1 MAGIGEGFA
10 LLSAFGFAA
19 ASTTVAKSA
28 GKGPRGDNGAFL
40 SVIMS
45 TASAFA
51 IWLLLRDPAGPLLPA
66 QNALPGIAWFALS
79 GILTIMLGRAL
90 LFKSIEYLGAIR
102 ASAIKRLNPFFSV
115 LLAAF
120 VLGESI
126 SLLAGAGTALIVI
139 SLLVLIRRSMAQAQ
153 VKTAGRAGATPMAY
167 LFGPLSALA
176 YSFGYV
182 ARKFGL
188 FYVPDSNFG
197 TFVGAAAALLSYA
210 LGALIWDKYRRDFT
224 GVFRNVTRWQFLAA
238 AFISVGQL
246 SQFAALY
253 YIDLS
258 RAVMIGSLEIFIA
271 MFLAVYVMRTERR
284 PEPIILI
291 AAVMATFGALLV
303 GLG

>member
-28 GKGPRGDNGAFL
+28 GKGPKGDNGAFL

-45 TASAFA
+45 AGSAFV
-51 IWLLLRDPAGPLLPA
+51 IWLMFRDPGPLLPA
-66 QNALPGIAWFALS
+66 QNALPGMAWFALS

-115 LLAAF
+115 LLAALI
-120 VLGESI
+120 LGESI
-126 SLLAGAGTALIVI
+126 SLLAAAGTALIVI
-139 SLLVLIRRSMAQAQ
+139 SLLVLIRRSMAQAKG
-153 VKTAGRAGATPMAY
+153 KTASGAIATPIAY
-167 LFGPLSALA
+167 VFGPLSALA
-176 YSFGYV
+176 YSCGYI

-188 FYVPDSNFG
+188 AHVPDSNFG
-197 TFVGAAAALLSYA
+197 TFVGAAAALLAYA
-210 LGALIWDKYRRDFT
+210 VGALIWDKYRRDLT
-224 GVFRNVTRWQFLAA
+224 GVFKNVTWWQFLAA
-238 AFISVGQL
+238 AFISIGQL

-258 RAVMIGSLEIFIA
+258 RAVMIGSLEIFIS
-271 MFLAVYVMRTERR
+271 MFLAVYVLRTERR
-284 PEPIILI
+284 PEAMILI
-291 AAVMATFGALLV
+291 AAVIATFGAVLV
-303 GLG
+303 SIG